1 MDDYNLD
8 SLNESRNEWTC
19 RFLDILTPLLHEGVI
34 SIFNEAY
41 SLCKQND
48 EEGKYLMTFQNL
60 LSRVPSWNQTI
71 IETECKRIIE
81 NSQCKYLNDLLTCIH
96 IIQLK
101 VLTNVRVCKNQKQ
114 VDIDIP
120 NLESYIHKVY
130 INIERKLYKNIFLFE
145 KDCTPLQKQKNNREC
160 ETIIKECILTTVREN
175 IPIDKILRAYM
186 SEKMEEEVDE
196 ETIKKPEAPPSSD
209 ISGNTSETTISKEED
224 KPASAPQPPA
234 LAAPKPPE
242 IQKDE
247 LPITNIVESVP
258 EVSTPVVNDLTE
270 ITSEPENIPPAVPQK
285 ETVIDFT
292 TPTSIPKAVT
302 ELEPVNDLVPIEPV
316 EKTVSFGDELG
327 LESLEMDS
335 LDLDNAPAISLNE

>member
-41 SLCKQND
+41 TLCKTNE

-71 IETECKRIIE
+71 IDTECKRIID

-120 NLESYIHKVY
+120 KLENYVHKVY
-130 INIERKLYKNIFLFE
+130 INIARKLYKNIFLFE

-160 ETIIKECILTTVREN
+160 ETIIKECILMTVREN

-186 SEKMEEEVDE
+186 SEKMEEEVEDDQLKE
-196 ETIKKPEAPPSSD
+196 PEPQPTSDASANKVETPKLSV
-209 ISGNTSETTISKEED
+209 ED
-224 KPASAPQPPA
+224 KPRQPPAIAAPQPPV
-234 LAAPKPPE
+234 

-247 LPITNIVESVP
+247 IQQIDNLDSNVEM
-258 EVSTPVVNDLTE
+258 PVMNDL
-270 ITSEPENIPPAVPQK
+270 SELETKAPPPAVPAPPSPK
-285 ETVIDFT
+285 ETIIDFS
-292 TPTSIPKAVT
+292 TPKAIPKAVA
-302 ELEPVNDLVPIEPV
+302 ELEPINDLMPIEPV
-316 EKTVSFGDELG
+316 EKTVSFGEDLG
-327 LESLEMDS
+327 LESLELGS
-335 LDLDNAPAISLNE
+335 LDLDNVPAISLNE